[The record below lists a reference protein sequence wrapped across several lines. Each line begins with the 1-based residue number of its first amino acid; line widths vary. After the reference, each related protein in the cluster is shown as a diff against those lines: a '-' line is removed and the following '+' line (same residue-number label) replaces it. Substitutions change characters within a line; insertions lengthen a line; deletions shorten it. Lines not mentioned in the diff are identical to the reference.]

1 MLSQQER
8 RSSSTSSLGVSR
20 VPQASYAQSDES
32 KLREKMY
39 KKSPQERRGSRDLH
53 QIHFPHQSVVNQQ
66 KKDLKATGK
75 TKLNTQGFISAIIEK
90 SISKNY
96 DNSSADN
103 KSPVKR
109 DSPHISDEMRNSPN
123 MQRHKNLPTISPDP
137 GSYANTSNKYRE
149 MEHASKQEMKQGQD
163 HHQPKQLDG
172 IIRMALMHDPLNP
185 GLLIP
190 PNQALS
196 AEKRMNEEILR
207 QHQMHIRQQTPP
219 STSISPMHHIHAGM
233 TSQQPMNL
241 TSQQPINMTTRR
253 QSLNNSPTSPHTRH
267 KPPSNYGSNASISS
281 GQQPNS
287 PYKLYS
293 ALRFHV
299 PNSEQQ
305 NSISSDSTSS
315 QQGIANSATRA
326 NNLTPVSG
334 RVLHPSSSPVPP
346 SGYNQRRPQLSMTN
360 NQKLDY
366 EPISDDDE

>member
-1 MLSQQER
+1 
-8 RSSSTSSLGVSR
+8 
-20 VPQASYAQSDES
+20 
-32 KLREKMY
+32 MY
-39 KKSPQERRGSRDLH
+39 KKSSQQQERRGSRDLH
-53 QIHFPHQSVVNQQ
+53 QAHFPHQSINQQ

-103 KSPVKR
+103 KSPAKR
-109 DSPHISDEMRNSPN
+109 ESPHISDEMRNSPN
-123 MQRHKNLPTISPDP
+123 MQRHKNLPTVSPDP

-149 MEHASKQEMKQGQD
+149 MEHASKQEIKQIPSVQQD

-172 IIRMALMHDPLNP
+172 IIRMALMHDPLNQ
-185 GLLIP
+185 GLLLP
-190 PNQALS
+190 PNQVLS

-207 QHQMHIRQQTPP
+207 QQHQMQIRQQTPAT
-219 STSISPMHHIHAGM
+219 TSISPMHHIHNSM
-233 TSQQPMNL
+233 TSQQPINL

-253 QSLNNSPTSPHTRH
+253 QSHNNSPTPPHTRP

-305 NSISSDSTSS
+305 NSISSGSTSS
-315 QQGIANSATRA
+315 QQGIANSATRP

-346 SGYNQRRPQLSMTN
+346 SGYNQRRPQLNMTQN